1 MSNVNSQLQ
10 SLAESYNN
18 NVTDYLSQM
27 ANNKVQASLDKA
39 NDIASKITNTE
50 NVGGQVAGTLQAA
63 SLVGKSALKV
73 NQVYK
78 NYKAKTEKNPA
89 DVKEN
94 QAETEGS
101 TEEGTELTDV
111 AADTTAESTAAATDT
126 ALETGGLTLAQ
137 FVPGLDVVLDVA
149 ALGALGAS
157 FFYGLG
163 KHRKEKDAENKYH
176 QNVRN
181 ENEIKNQ
188 SSTIQ
193 SVVAAPTQKIQG
205 GVTSLD

>member
-63 SLVGKSALKV
+63 SLLGKSALKV
-73 NQVYK
+73 NKVYK
-78 NYKAKTEKNPA
+78 EYRAKTEKNPS
-89 DVKEN
+89 DIKEN
-94 QAETEGS
+94 QAETEGT

-111 AADTTAESTAAATDT
+111 AADTGVETAGETAAEA
-126 ALETGGLTLAQ
+126 GGLTLAQ

-188 SSTIQ
+188 TSTIQ

>member
-63 SLVGKSALKV
+63 SLLGKSALKV
-73 NQVYK
+73 NKVYK
-78 NYKAKTEKNPA
+78 EYRAKTEKNPS
-89 DVKEN
+89 DIKEN
-94 QAETEGS
+94 QAETEGT

-111 AADTTAESTAAATDT
+111 AADTGVETAGETAAEA
-126 ALETGGLTLAQ
+126 GGLTLAQ

-188 SSTIQ
+188 TSTIQ
-193 SVVAAPTQKIQG
+193 SVVAAPTQRLQG

>member
-63 SLVGKSALKV
+63 SLLGKSALKV
-73 NQVYK
+73 NKVYK
-78 NYKAKTEKNPA
+78 EYRAKTEKNPS
-89 DVKEN
+89 DIKEN
-94 QAETEGS
+94 QAETEGT

-111 AADTTAESTAAATDT
+111 AADTGVETAGETAAEA
-126 ALETGGLTLAQ
+126 GGLTLAQ
-137 FVPGLDVVLDVA
+137 FVPGLDVLLDV
-149 ALGALGAS
+149 GALASLGVS

-188 SSTIQ
+188 TSTIQ
-193 SVVAAPTQKIQG
+193 SVVAAPTQRLQG